1 MSHIMVTYTQR
12 DTPTPREK
20 WHIERHDSVKLLIPA
35 EFGGGAIHGTY
46 RKDSYR
52 EYPEVTTASG
62 EKYDALE
69 LLAYWNN
76 PALQRMVIDR
86 QLSTP
91 EDIATRPADPA
102 INIIEE
108 ESSYFYISL
117 PDGEVV
123 VPPNTATEV
132 ISAAGMELACD
143 SEKKGDQQNTLRY
156 QMRIVPADSNLTYEE
171 CAYYSG
177 ITVDTSDTD
186 WITCVE
192 AESGDTMQ
200 DERATRG
207 LYPITPSD
215 VAHSEPSPPVRYAEV
230 ARLLEIYQAHNRE
243 VSEARA
249 ATKFAHDPW
258 GNMMD
263 DYGEP
268 LAMDFPP
275 LS

>member
-1 MSHIMVTYTQR
+1 MSRLMVTYAQG

-20 WHIERHDSVKLLIPA
+20 WHIKRRDAVKLLIPT
-35 EFGGGAIHGTY
+35 EFGGGAIHGIY
-46 RKDSYR
+46 SKDRYR

-69 LLAYWNN
+69 LLAYWNDH
-76 PALQRMVIDR
+76 ALQRMVIDR

-91 EDIATRPADPA
+91 EDVAARPADPA
-102 INIIEE
+102 IDIIEE

-123 VPPNTATEV
+123 VPPSTATEV
-132 ISAAGMELACD
+132 ISAAGMGLAYD
-143 SEKKGDQQNTLRY
+143 SEKKRDQQNTLRY
-156 QMRIVPADSNLTYEE
+156 QMRIVPEESDLTYEE

-177 ITVDTSDTD
+177 ITVDASDAD

-192 AESGDTMQ
+192 AESGDIMQ
-200 DERATRG
+200 DERATSG
-207 LYPITPSD
+207 LYLIAPSGITQSKPL
-215 VAHSEPSPPVRYAEV
+215 PPTQYSEV
-230 ARLLEIYQAHNRE
+230 ARLLEIYQEHNRE
-243 VSEARA
+243 VSEARVVA
-249 ATKFAHDPW
+249 KLVYDPW
-258 GNMMD
+258 EGMMD

>member
-1 MSHIMVTYTQR
+1 MSRIMVTYAQG

-20 WHIERHDSVKLLIPA
+20 WHIKRRDAVKLLIPT
-35 EFGGGAIHGTY
+35 EFGGGAIHGIY
-46 RKDSYR
+46 SKDRYR

-69 LLAYWNN
+69 LLAYWNDH
-76 PALQRMVIDR
+76 ALQRMVIDR

-91 EDIATRPADPA
+91 EDVAARPADPA
-102 INIIEE
+102 IDIIEE

-123 VPPNTATEV
+123 VPPSTATEV
-132 ISAAGMELACD
+132 ISAAGMGLAYD
-143 SEKKGDQQNTLRY
+143 SEKKRDQQNTLRY
-156 QMRIVPADSNLTYEE
+156 QMRIVPEESDLTYEE

-177 ITVDTSDTD
+177 ITVDASDAD

-192 AESGDTMQ
+192 AESGDIMQ
-200 DERATRG
+200 DERATSG
-207 LYPITPSD
+207 LYLIAPSGITQSKPL
-215 VAHSEPSPPVRYAEV
+215 PPTQYSEV
-230 ARLLEIYQAHNRE
+230 ARLLEIYQEHNRE
-243 VSEARA
+243 VSEARVVA
-249 ATKFAHDPW
+249 KLVYDPW
-258 GNMMD
+258 EDMMD